1 MRKNT
6 YFFKKI
12 CAITVGAALMM
23 GAPISVYATDLNGVS
38 EEQTEVSEEA
48 DDADEVT
55 DEAVDV
61 EEIVTDVS
69 ADENAEEISNEA
81 SDVND
86 EAVSNVADE
95 NIEEASGDAVSE
107 DAAESEEQVSIED
120 SEEAAVTDEAVS
132 EDATESTDTTEA
144 TDSEESTLPTSLLM
158 LDPDPDDELSV
169 EDSTEGTGSMLI
181 TTVKRP
187 KNVVSVVVPI
197 LDSYSYDF
205 ILDPDNLLSLVDTN
219 NIIGEGGT
227 VYFKQKDA
235 ENTYSI
241 YSDIVTAVNKST
253 VPVDFD
259 IELTLLK
266 DADLPLSFTGMG
278 ETYTSSDPV
287 LSFAIVPT
295 EFGTVTGNEPAQDT
309 TPIKSEMAI
318 TDENGV
324 ANKELVLPGVIDNF
338 DVVTKPT
345 EDPNFYT
352 QEYVVKEDSQWP
364 TVGFALYGSCSK
376 EADWSEVA
384 TALYKGKKLSLT
396 LTYKL
401 TPILEDMED

>member
-23 GAPISVYATDLNGVS
+23 SAPISVYATDLDGVS
-38 EEQTEVSEEA
+38 EEQTEVFEEA
-48 DDADEVT
+48 EDADEVA
-55 DEAVDV
+55 DEVVDI
-61 EEIVTDVS
+61 EEIVTNIT
-69 ADENAEEISNEA
+69 ADESAEGISNEGA
-81 SDVND
+81 
-86 EAVSNVADE
+86 
-95 NIEEASGDAVSE
+95 EETSADAVSE
-107 DAAESEEQVSIED
+107 EAAESEEQVSIEE

-144 TDSEESTLPTSLLM
+144 TDSEESTHPISLLM

-227 VYFKQKDA
+227 VYFKKKDA

-259 IELTLLK
+259 IQLTLLK
-266 DADLPLSFTGMG
+266 DADLPLAFTGMG
-278 ETYTSSDPV
+278 ETYTADYPV

-401 TPILEDMED
+401 TPILEDTED